1 MLLVHPASSNPLQ
14 QHAPTIM
21 APMFEID
28 LLMNFSASRARKIS
42 EMMSSFLLDTYF
54 CVNWL
59 EKGEEDCFDVVP
71 SKDIIP
77 PEGVDVLD
85 VNAGYVC
92 RVSYSG
98 RFYKA
103 KVIDRGMI
111 E

>member
-1 MLLVHPASSNPLQ
+1 M
-14 QHAPTIM
+14 
-21 APMFEID
+21 
-28 LLMNFSASRARKIS
+28 
-42 EMMSSFLLDTYF
+42 
-54 CVNWL
+54 
-59 EKGEEDCFDVVP
+59 VP